1 MIMKYLFATTFLL
14 ISLHSSAQS
23 LERAVQAM
31 GKADANTIA
40 SLIEGDAELTILNET
55 NFVNKS
61 QLVAQLN
68 KFFKNNPP
76 KSISEMHRGTSKN
89 SDSRY
94 IISQL
99 NAGNQVYRVYLYGT
113 DESSGFVLRE
123 IRIEKE

>member
-1 MIMKYLFATTFLL
+1 MIMKYIFATTFLL

-23 LERAVQAM
+23 LEKAVQAM

-89 SDSRY
+89 SDSHY
-94 IISQL
+94 ITSHL
-99 NAGNQVYRVYLYGT
+99 DAGSEVYRVYLYST

>member
-1 MIMKYLFATTFLL
+1 MKYIFATTFLL

-99 NAGNQVYRVYLYGT
+99 NAGSQVYRVYLYGT

>member
-1 MIMKYLFATTFLL
+1 MIMKYIFATTFLL

-99 NAGNQVYRVYLYGT
+99 NAGSQVYRVYLYGT

>member
-99 NAGNQVYRVYLYGT
+99 NAGSQVYRVYLYGT